1 MIITFTCPH
10 CGGHQLQQ
18 IRQAIHRTEV
28 KITTALNGML
38 TDTPIGVVEELRGPV
53 LGYRCRKCR
62 YPDIQNHDVCGGFFW
77 NTPEDV
83 HAAGCLT
90 ITSEHHAPHRCMICR
105 KDGTMEPIIVESPT
119 SGTLSPDERNIILT
133 RRGIKKGVL
142 LCETD
147 AGIGAFS
154 CTDWEGVEREIL

>member
-1 MIITFTCPH
+1 
-10 CGGHQLQQ
+10 
-18 IRQAIHRTEV
+18 
-28 KITTALNGML
+28 
-38 TDTPIGVVEELRGPV
+38 
-53 LGYRCRKCR
+53 
-62 YPDIQNHDVCGGFFW
+62 
-77 NTPEDV
+77 
-83 HAAGCLT
+83 
-90 ITSEHHAPHRCMICR
+90 
-105 KDGTMEPIIVESPT
+105 MEPIIVESPT